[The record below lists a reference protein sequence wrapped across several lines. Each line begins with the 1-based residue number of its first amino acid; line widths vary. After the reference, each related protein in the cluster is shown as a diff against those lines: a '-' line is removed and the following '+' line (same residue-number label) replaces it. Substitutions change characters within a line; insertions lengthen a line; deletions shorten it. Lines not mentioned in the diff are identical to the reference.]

1 MNLAGIVGLKT
12 PNGFTGSN
20 WIITDGQVTTTS
32 ATQFTVPGYPVSN
45 QLLSLQLLVGTGL
58 AILQGDPITIRDAAG
73 NVSLVGYVLNYTAT
87 TGVLVVQ
94 IGVAFQLEIRN
105 QDHHGGGFGDDYNQ
119 WYDWGGG
126 QVGGDAPLIVATLG
140 GGLTIVDLGFLQI
153 NIPVLTMQRLRL
165 RSYLIGL
172 VATDSVSTRQIFLGK
187 LPILYGGIQ
196 QLISTG
202 VAPTQSTVLPP
213 PPPPSGT
220 PSDNIPAGVP

>member
-12 PNGFTGSN
+12 PNGFTGNN
-20 WIITDGQVTTTS
+20 WVITDGQVTTTS
-32 ATQFTVPGYPVSN
+32 TSTFTVPGYPVSN
-45 QLLSLQLLVGTGL
+45 QLLSLGITVDIGL
-58 AILQGDPITIRDAAG
+58 AILQGDPITIRDAGG
-73 NVSLVGYVLNYTAT
+73 NVSLVGYVLSYTAN
-87 TGVLVVQ
+87 TGALVVQ
-94 IGVAFQLEIRN
+94 IGVALQLEIRN

-140 GGLTIVDLGFLQI
+140 GGLTIVDLGFVLI

-187 LPILYGGIQ
+187 LPVLYGGIA

-213 PPPPSGT
+213 TPPVSG